1 MRAAM
6 QGASRDALKT
16 ARENLDVLIRV
27 PGTDLDVLA
36 DELFA
41 VVAILDREG
50 ALRRA
55 LTDPGRSAGDR
66 TTLVRSVL
74 AGRISEDTGDVLA
87 SVVSSRWSSARDLV
101 HVLELLAVEAVIASA
116 EREGRLDAVEDELF
130 RTSRIIA
137 GSPELRVSLSD
148 RSAPVEHR
156 IALIDGL
163 LAGKVSDQTAR
174 LARQAVAAPRGR
186 SLDRTLETYA
196 TVAAER
202 RSRVVATVTA
212 AVPLTEEQR
221 ERLSRALASIYGRE
235 IQLNIDVN
243 PGLVGG
249 IRVEIGDEVIDGSVI
264 SRLGEARRRLAG

>member
-1 MRAAM
+1 M

-27 PGTDLDVLA
+27 PGADLDVLA

-55 LTDPGRSAGDR
+55 LTDPGRGAGDR

-74 AGRISEDTGDVLA
+74 AGRVSENAGDVLA
-87 SVVSSRWSSARDLV
+87 SVVSSRWSGARDLV

-264 SRLGEARRRLAG
+264 SRLGEARRRLAS